1 MFAVLLNGMPATD
14 GSYTL
19 DGGQWLDNSSDVCK
33 QCPSDNPSVME
44 CNNNK
49 VVTQPGYYS
58 LYAGESRRSIDGY
71 LPMYTNAL
79 KVYPT

>member
-1 MFAVLLNGMPATD
+1 MLLNGMPATG

-33 QCPSDNPSVME
+33 QCPSDDPSVME